1 MKKVFLFVLSMIL
14 FVSFINAKTYKI
26 DETDISLNFS
36 NEWYVFTRGNLKNN
50 EDLKN
55 FGVSEEYMEGVFNNN
70 KAYLDAIMFVDN
82 KSRVLEMFVRKD
94 KNNLVKN
101 SSNFP
106 LDFTE
111 DLKEEYKKKYPSAE
125 ASVYQSK
132 YNWVLLSSIDNGKHL
147 MEYITIVNGE
157 NYNLSFQSD
166 KEFTS
171 EEKSI
176 FKGIIDSTV
185 FDIDTSLVETY
196 KYKKSEST
204 IVNIFKKGLI
214 GALVGGIVGGI
225 SAIINKKRKK
235 EVTTNETQN

>member
-1 MKKVFLFVLSMIL
+1 
-14 FVSFINAKTYKI
+14 
-26 DETDISLNFS
+26 
-36 NEWYVFTRGNLKNN
+36 
-50 EDLKN
+50 
-55 FGVSEEYMEGVFNNN
+55 
-70 KAYLDAIMFVDN
+70 
-82 KSRVLEMFVRKD
+82 
-94 KNNLVKN
+94 
-101 SSNFP
+101 
-106 LDFTE
+106 
-111 DLKEEYKKKYPSAE
+111 
-125 ASVYQSK
+125 
-132 YNWVLLSSIDNGKHL
+132 